1 MPLLARL
8 LCVVFVFAKL
18 QAVRCIIAPAVSTF
32 PHSNQKQRRR
42 YQQTGRPTFSGDLPT
57 PSLLFPVTITHIDNN
72 NTENSSNSPTIT
84 TITPPAMDPETA
96 RALAEEGLDDGGFH
110 AGGSGSGGGG
120 GGGDMASRRSG
131 RSIKRK
137 KFDDELV
144 DSMSTS
150 YPKPLKP
157 PSTDQDLL
165 MEGVM
170 EGGGGAGGVGN
181 DHHPLLHHH
190 LENGGPLTI
199 PLQHHQPPMM
209 QSTSAG
215 GGGGLLGST
224 PAGFLPPS
232 LASASASPLSLSSS
246 SPASGFLSSP
256 FLQLNPRS
264 KKKSGAGGGGKQ
276 GNQAAS
282 AATAAAAGAPPNGPR
297 YGLPENN
304 YWKPADDLALIINVE
319 QTCDLVKVHQGVR
332 FSIKF
337 SLADLEAR
345 WNALLYDVQAKN
357 LSLAGIR
364 QLHPEVVK
372 AVESR
377 ALFSEAEEALLRK
390 VESRSLPKLEDFH
403 ALITG
408 DNARVFLAS
417 RTAKLLR
424 KHWLLLRH
432 YQLLED
438 QTPVPLPRHESVV
451 SFSEIERIVEQELE
465 VEAMMRRRHPSSTAT
480 STTPTASAGA
490 STSHHHQ
497 SQSSTPQTPG
507 REDLGLPWPSPQT
520 PNSAAPPPPP
530 SSNNEAAHQE
540 ILSSFR
546 KSMLEV
552 RMLENEIPKYQFL
565 LDSFTGVTPCDFAD
579 QNTKNN
585 TFAVLRGRLVR
596 YLMRSREV
604 TIGRSTKDFIVDVDL
619 SLEGPSSKI
628 SRMQAIIRL
637 EPTGEFNLFN
647 AGKRPIFVDGK
658 PLLTGAAARVNN
670 NSLVEFSTLKFIF
683 LINQDLVSTMRN
695 EELLKA

>member
-1 MPLLARL
+1 MTGNEKIKFLSTCGFYLGSQLSSPL
-8 LCVVFVFAKL
+8 
-18 QAVRCIIAPAVSTF
+18 
-32 PHSNQKQRRR
+32 
-42 YQQTGRPTFSGDLPT
+42 
-57 PSLLFPVTITHIDNN
+57 VTITHIDNN

-190 LENGGPLTI
+190 LENGGPLDHSTATPPATYDAIDVCWGWRRSSGIYAGRLSSAVFSISLRFTAI
-199 PLQHHQPPMM
+199 PLVIIACQW
-209 QSTSAG
+209 
-215 GGGGLLGST
+215 
-224 PAGFLPPS
+224 LP
-232 LASASASPLSLSSS
+232 
-246 SPASGFLSSP
+246 
-256 FLQLNPRS
+256 LNPRS

-480 STTPTASAGA
+480 SATPTASAGA

-497 SQSSTPQTPG
+497 SQSSTPHTPG